1 MSADFKQLLA
11 NIDKDHLG
19 KIIDRV
25 NAENCGLTLEEYE
38 ASMSYSKSLQ
48 EEGMKYLGKPV
59 EEWPDLIFNWDYSQ
73 AGQHFAMD
81 GVPLQ
86 EMLEIYPNGLRLGH
100 MPLLDFDSKL
110 ARYCR
115 RDTGKELWSLGSD
128 LRLAKVIAHL
138 RRGMP
143 MTPPLVIRV
152 KDEAFFSGGNHRYAA
167 AKAVGLA
174 VIPFYVNEDDV
185 TEIEEILNVTW
196 GLPR

>member
-1 MSADFKQLLA
+1 MGSDFKQLLA
-11 NIDKDHLG
+11 SIDKDQLA
-19 KIIDRV
+19 KIIDRQT
-25 NAENCGLTLEEYE
+25 AQSCGLTLDEYE
-38 ASMSYSKSLQ
+38 ALMAYNKSLQ
-48 EEGMKYLGKPV
+48 EEGALYLGKPV
-59 EEWPDLIFNWDYSQ
+59 CEWPALVFNWDYSQ

-81 GVPLQ
+81 GVTEQ
-86 EMLEIYPNGLRLGH
+86 AMLEMYPNGLRLGH
-100 MPLLDFDSKL
+100 MPLRAFDQNL

-115 RDTGKELWSLGSD
+115 RDTEKELWSLGSD
-128 LRLAKVIAHL
+128 WRLAQVIAHL

-185 TEIEEILNVTW
+185 AEIEEILDVTW
-196 GLPR
+196 GQPR